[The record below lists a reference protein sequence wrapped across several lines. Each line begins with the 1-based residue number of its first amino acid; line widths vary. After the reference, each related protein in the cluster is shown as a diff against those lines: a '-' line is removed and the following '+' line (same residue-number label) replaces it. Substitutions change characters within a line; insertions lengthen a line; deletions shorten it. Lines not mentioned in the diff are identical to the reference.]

1 MKNITL
7 PLTTEIINSLKAGDK
22 ILLSGEILT
31 ARDAAHKRITD
42 LIKENKQL
50 PFNLQGRTIYYAG
63 PCPAPENKASGSCGP
78 TTSTRVDDYTPLLL
92 DCGLKGMI
100 GKGGRKDFVI
110 DSMKKNNAVYFAA
123 IGGCGAMYGNAIIS
137 SEVLA
142 FPELLSEAVH
152 KLTVKNFPV
161 IVAIDNKGNSIY
173 Y

>member
-123 IGGCGAMYGNAIIS
+123 IGGCGAMYGNAITS

-152 KLTVKNFPV
+152 KLTVKNFPL

-173 Y
+173 